1 MPKYNGKFQ
10 KNQSRNKNRLFLA
23 VGIFATVGVLSLLG
37 IALYKMGELSAM
49 EAQKAALE
57 TEVIQQQPE
66 QEVTQHAKAIPV
78 IETPSAEPTE
88 ATAAP
93 VETTVAHV

>member
-10 KNQSRNKNRLFLA
+10 KNQSKNKKRIFLT

-49 EAQKAALE
+49 KAQKSVLE
-57 TEVIQQQPE
+57 TEVIQQVPNQNCG
-66 QEVTQHAKAIPV
+66 
-78 IETPSAEPTE
+78 
-88 ATAAP
+88 
-93 VETTVAHV
+93 